1 MNIHFVGISG
11 IGISALAGYY
21 FEKGHK
27 VTGSCLSL
35 SETAS
40 KLKKRG
46 VKIFLG
52 HKAENLSL
60 QTDMLV
66 HTAAVKA
73 DNPELNEAR
82 KRGVKILSYAEALGA
97 LTRENYTIGIS
108 GTHGKSTTTAMIS
121 LIMLNLDP
129 SIIIGTK
136 LKELGGNNYRAGK
149 SKYLIIEA
157 DEYNVSFLNYNPD
170 IAVINNIEEDH
181 LDCYKNIEDIIRTF
195 KKYTKRIKKNGFL
208 VLNKDDKN
216 VLKLK
221 SGVKTIEF
229 SLEQKEAKELKKI
242 LKVPGQHNLY
252 NALGALSV
260 ARIIGIEDKDSFKA
274 LASFRGSWRR
284 FEEKE
289 CKDFILIDDYAHH
302 PTAVRETL
310 KAAREKYPDKN
321 IWCIFQPHQRHR
333 THCLLKD
340 FITVFS
346 SLPVNKAVITD
357 IYDVSGREDGKIKV
371 SSEEIAKKAGILYLP
386 REELK
391 GYVEENVQKIDVLLV
406 MGAGD
411 IYEFGKS
418 FPHKKLTKNKKGRK

>member
-40 KLKKRG
+40 ELKKRG

-52 HKAENLSL
+52 HKAENLSP
-60 QTDMLV
+60 QTDLLV
-66 HTAAVKA
+66 YTVAVKP

-82 KRGVKILSYAEALGA
+82 KRGVKILSYAEALGT

-121 LIMLNLDP
+121 LIMLDLDP

-157 DEYNVSFLNYNPD
+157 DEYNASFLNYNPD

-181 LDCYKNIEDIIRTF
+181 LDCYKDIEQIIRTF
-195 KKYTKRIKKNGFL
+195 KKYIKRIKKNGFL
-208 VLNKDDKN
+208 VLNKDDEN
-216 VLKLK
+216 ILKLK
-221 SGVKTIEF
+221 NGVKTIEF

-242 LKVPGQHNLY
+242 LKVPGEHNLY

-260 ARIIGIEDKDSFKA
+260 ARALGIKDEISFKA

-284 FEEKE
+284 FEEKKY
-289 CKDFILIDDYAHH
+289 KDFILIDDYAHH

-333 THCLLKD
+333 TYCFLKD

-357 IYDVSGREDGKIKV
+357 IYDVAGREDGKIKI

-391 GYVEENVQKIDVLLV
+391 RYIDENNQKIDILLV

-418 FPHKKLTKNKKGRK
+418 FPHKKLTKMKKERK